1 MMPPER
7 KEKEVVIGDRVLA
20 TMNGKDWFPGVLC
33 GEIDLFVP
41 YGVRVDDGELRYF
54 ADVKPEAKSQEGK

>member
-1 MMPPER
+1 MTQP
-7 KEKEVVIGDRVLA
+7 KLGDSVRA

-41 YGVRVDDGELRYF
+41 YGVRVEEDGELRYF
-54 ADVKPEAKSQEGK
+54 AHV